1 MARKGKA
8 KSKTTDE
15 PVIENR
21 RARYNYTID
30 QTLEVGIKLHGTE
43 VKSVREGNAS
53 IAEGFVRAY
62 ESPLQLKIHNVTIG
76 HYAPASAM
84 NHNPLRTRVL
94 LAKKPEIRRL
104 AKALEAKGTTIVPLK
119 LYFKNGYAKLLIGIA
134 RGKGASDKRNTLR
147 EREQDMEIRRAMS
160 TKVGWGR
167 DR

>member
-1 MARKGKA
+1 MARG
-8 KSKTTDE
+8 KSKKQPTDQ
-15 PVIENR
+15 PTIENR
-21 RARYNYTID
+21 KARHSYTID
-30 QTLEVGIKLHGTE
+30 QTFEVGLKLHGSE

-84 NHNPLRTRVL
+84 NHDPLRTRVL
-94 LAKKPEIRRL
+94 LAKKAEIRRML
-104 AKALEAKGTTIVPLK
+104 KAADQKGTTIVPLK

-134 RGKGASDKRNTLR
+134 RGKGASDKRQAIK
-147 EREQDMEIRRAMS
+147 EREQDLEIRRAMS

-167 DR
+167 